1 MGLHVRDCTAGLRCW
16 RPATLA
22 RLSLETV
29 RSNGYAFQVEMLYRT
44 VMLGGRVAELP
55 IRFTDRTRG
64 SSKMSWRVIAEALT
78 LPWRVRSTALQTASS
93 AARRPT

>member
-1 MGLHVRDCTAGLRCW
+1 M
-16 RPATLA
+16 
-22 RLSLETV
+22 

-64 SSKMSWRVIAEALT
+64 SSKMSWRVIVEALT
-78 LPWRVRSTALQTASS
+78 LPWRVRSSALQAEAS
-93 AARRPT
+93 ATRRPT